1 MIKGIILSLF
11 IVVAFAFAM
20 TPNAKPYFVGLHIIK
35 PACSE
40 YVNTYLYSDSNIYAY
55 VFTGTVKFQPF
66 NFSGNKIVSVA
77 PGFNQFIA
85 LDASGFVWTADLG
98 SLNAVKKTV
107 DTFGN
112 SFNSNREVYGYF
124 FSYFT
129 ISTDSTKIFTWGNG
143 SYNWFSTPIVK
154 PYLLHA
160 PAGKK
165 FVKLAAGN
173 DLLALTSTGEIIK
186 WANGDTN
193 YVTMTIP
200 AGSFAVDIGASHNAF
215 YTAIIH
221 DYSGGSASLG
231 KIYGW
236 GSNQGFLGDNQSRT
250 QPFPMAGIFK
260 TTTGAALP
268 FSAKSIVC
276 HDNTVLFTD
285 SINDLYSEGDF
296 AQGEGGNGRDTV
308 LKYQY
313 SNQYAWTTL
322 KGEAY
327 TNGTCYKILS
337 NVKYIPYGTSFTFYA
352 MAVDMNDS
360 LWFWGRNKSFVLP
373 TSYVSNTESTKPN
386 ALDMVLPTLGSGFQH
401 PNGVSVNFVAP
412 TMSAGGNQSV
422 TTNNPTL
429 SVSGNPTQMGGY
441 GYSFFSY
448 QWSQVSGATAVINSP
463 TSSTTTVTMPS
474 AGTYRF
480 RMTTT
485 DTQTA
490 TDTASVQ
497 IIYNPPAGGCG
508 GCSVQNRIRGFK
520 RI

>member
-1 MIKGIILSLF
+1 MIKGVILSLF
-11 IVVAFAFAM
+11 IVLAFAFAI
-20 TPNAKPYFVGLHIIK
+20 TPNKKPYFVGLTIVK
-35 PACSE
+35 PAMSE
-40 YVNTYLYSDSNIYAY
+40 YVNTYLYSDSNVYAFI
-55 VFTGTVKFQPF
+55 FTGTVKFQPF
-66 NFSGNKIVSVA
+66 NFSGNKIKDVA

-98 SLNAVKKTV
+98 SVNGVKKTV

-112 SFNSNREVYGYF
+112 SFNNNRAVYGYF
-124 FSYFT
+124 YSYFT
-129 ISTDSTKIFTWGNG
+129 ISNDSSIIWTWGNG
-143 SYNWFSTPIVK
+143 SYNWFATPIVK
-154 PYLLHA
+154 PYPLHA

-165 FVKLAAGN
+165 WVKLSGGN
-173 DLLALTSTGEIIK
+173 DLVGLTSTGEI
-186 WANGDTN
+186 WQWNNGDTN
-193 YVTMTIP
+193 AVQKTIP
-200 AGSFAVDIGASHNAF
+200 AGSYAVDIAASHNAF
-215 YTAIIH
+215 YLAVVH
-221 DYSGGSASLG
+221 NYSGGNANLG
-231 KIYGW
+231 KLYWW
-236 GSNQGFLGDNQSRT
+236 GSQPGYVGDNSSIT
-250 QPFPMAGIFK
+250 QPTALTGIF
-260 TTTGAALP
+260 TDSVGGALP
-268 FSAKSIVC
+268 YNVKNVVVN
-276 HDNTVLFTD
+276 DNTVHFLD
-285 SINDLYSEGDF
+285 SANNCWGEGDG
-296 AQGEGGNGRDTV
+296 AQGEVGQGRDTV

-322 KGEAY
+322 KGEGY
-327 TNGTCYKILS
+327 TNGKCYIVIP
-337 NVKYIPYGTSFTFYA
+337 NVKELFTGTSFTFYC
-352 MAVDMNDS
+352 MIKMMNDS
-360 LWFWGRNKSFVLP
+360 LAFWGRNKSFVLP
-373 TSYVSNTESTKPN
+373 TRYVSNTESTKPN
-386 ALDMVLPTLGSGFQH
+386 ALDVVRATVGSGFQN

-429 SVSGNPTQMGGY
+429 SVSGSPTQMGAY

-508 GCSVQNRIRGFK
+508 GCSVQNRIRNYK
-520 RI
+520 RV